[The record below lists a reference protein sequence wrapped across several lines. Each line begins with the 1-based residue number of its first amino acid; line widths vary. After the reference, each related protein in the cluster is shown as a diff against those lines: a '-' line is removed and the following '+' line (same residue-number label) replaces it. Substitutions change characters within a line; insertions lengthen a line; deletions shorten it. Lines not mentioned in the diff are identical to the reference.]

1 MEAAAAAQ
9 LRRLRRLVAVVA
21 DALAK
26 LRTSSASPWARPDD
40 ALADTVHDGGVGLG
54 EHRRPIELDGG
65 VVVPGP

>member
-1 MEAAAAAQ
+1 MEAATAQ

-26 LRTSSASPWARPDD
+26 LRTSSASPSARPDD
-40 ALADTVHDGGVGLG
+40 ALADAVHDGGAGLG